1 MKVLVTGGAGF
12 IGSHLVDA
20 LLKRGEEVV
29 VVDEF
34 NDFYDPALKR
44 ENIAQHASNP
54 AFSLFELDIRDA
66 ARLKE
71 VVAET
76 SPEVVCHLA
85 ARAGVRPSIEDPL
98 LYEEVN
104 SIGTLNLLQGVR
116 DAGISLKNF
125 VFASSSSVYGT
136 LSKLP
141 FSEDD
146 PITCPVSPYAVTKR
160 SSELM
165 LYAFSRLFKMPVT
178 CLRFFTAYGERGR
191 PEMAVANFTR
201 CINEGRELPL
211 YGDGSARRDFTYI
224 GDIISGVVQSV
235 YRPFPFEIINLG
247 ESRTVEVSELISIIE
262 DKLGKEARIK
272 RFPAAPG
279 DVPATFA
286 DISKARRLLG
296 YDPQVCIEDGVEKYV
311 KWFLQIKS

>member
-29 VVDEF
+29 VIDEF

-71 VVAET
+71 VLAET

-116 DAGISLKNF
+116 EAGISLKNF

-165 LYAFSRLFKMPVT
+165 LYTFSRLFKMPVT

-201 CINEGRELPL
+201 CINEGIELPL
-211 YGDGSARRDFTYI
+211 YGDGKARRDFTYI

-286 DISKARRLLG
+286 DISKARRLLE
-296 YDPQVCIEDGVEKYV
+296 YDPQVCIEDGVERYV
-311 KWFLQIKS
+311 KWFLQRKS